1 MEFPVAN
8 TTLLMRR
15 SLEFLWD
22 KQACITDNL
31 ANVETPGYQAK
42 YVTFEEALRD
52 ALLAEADGSTPV
64 RDMRETIQNA
74 VIQHHEAEESTR
86 MDENGVNVLDQSV
99 ELARNAYQLQY
110 AMSAISSDLTTLRT
124 AITG

>member
-1 MEFPVAN
+1 MSLPISN
-8 TTLLMRR
+8 TMQMMQR
-15 SLEFLWD
+15 SIEFLWS
-22 KQACITDNL
+22 KQDCITNNL
-31 ANVETPGYQAK
+31 ANVETPGYKPQ
-42 YVTFEEALRD
+42 YVTFEEALRN

-64 RDMRETIQNA
+64 RDMGEAIRETA
-74 VIQHHEAEESTR
+74 IQHHEAAESTR

>member
-1 MEFPVAN
+1 
-8 TTLLMRR
+8 
-15 SLEFLWD
+15 
-22 KQACITDNL
+22 
-31 ANVETPGYQAK
+31 
-42 YVTFEEALRD
+42 
-52 ALLAEADGSTPV
+52 
-64 RDMRETIQNA
+64 MRETIQNA